1 MRTLA
6 TVAVVMMFGVSAL
19 AARAPKMVKEMP
31 VLPAPALQCS
41 NHDDEATPPQGN
53 FEVSIT
59 GKSAILHIIHQK
71 DAESSPEI
79 DTARLKC
86 KKNTKPT
93 PCCDQMG
100 LTYSCTGNHREKDG
114 QHEYHVDV
122 HSGGFFFHHS
132 VNIFKDDQAVATI
145 PICE

>member
-1 MRTLA
+1 MKNLVTAL
-6 TVAVVMMFGVSAL
+6 VVLFGASAL
-19 AARAPKMVKEMP
+19 AGRVPVMTKEMP
-31 VLPAPALQCS
+31 VLPSPALQCS
-41 NHDDEATPPQGN
+41 NHDDDKTPEDGN

-59 GKSAILHIIHQK
+59 GKTAILHIIHQK

-79 DTARLKC
+79 DTAKLKC

-100 LTYSCTGNHREKDG
+100 LTYSCTGKFKGD
-114 QHEYHVDV
+114 EYHVDV

-132 VNIFKDDQAVATI
+132 INVFKNDKPVANIPV
-145 PICE
+145 CE